1 MTNAMVLIVS
11 IAVLIVLPGIIAKTA
26 FDRYRTSRSSNRTM
40 YLGMTG
46 FAVLALF
53 AVSIPLLQ
61 GDSPG
66 GFALAMT
73 LSTLPA
79 WVLVRSYCDVNRRS
93 L

>member
-1 MTNAMVLIVS
+1 
-11 IAVLIVLPGIIAKTA
+11 
-26 FDRYRTSRSSNRTM
+26 M

-61 GDSPG
+61 RDSPG
-66 GFALAMT
+66 VFALAMA
-73 LSTLPA
+73 LSTLPG